1 MLGERYLPDILHPQQ
16 PVALISWSVSHRT
29 VDLSAVQLRVIRE
42 LEMPAYAVIGAQW
55 GDEGKGKII
64 DFLAKKAAIIA
75 RYSGG
80 NNAGHTVIND
90 AGTFKLHL
98 VPSGICWPHAMN
110 VIGNGVV
117 VDPDVLLKEIG
128 ENNLDPSRLAVSDRA
143 HLIMPYHVVLDQ
155 LEEAE
160 RGNAAIGTTGR
171 GVGPAYVDK
180 VARQGLRVGELLN
193 PDELALRLPD
203 IVAFK
208 NEIITKIY
216 GGDPVDIDI
225 IFARIKKWAIELAE
239 YIRPV
244 ENLVAGAID
253 NNENVI
259 VEGAQG
265 ALLDLDHGTYPY
277 VTSSNPTV
285 GGTLTGL
292 GMGPRSYGGVAGVF
306 KAYCTRVGAGPFPTE
321 IYGEEGNRIREMAG
335 EFGVTTGRAR
345 RIGWFDGVAA
355 KYSARVNGFDGM
367 IITRLDTLD
376 GWDEIKICVAY
387 ELDGKRTDQFPI
399 DAAMLGRAIPIYE
412 SLQGWTESTRSI
424 TKPSQIN
431 AGAQAYLNKLEE
443 VVGVPV
449 KIVSTGPHRDETLVI
464 ENLIS

>member
-1 MLGERYLPDILHPQQ
+1 
-16 PVALISWSVSHRT
+16 
-29 VDLSAVQLRVIRE
+29 
-42 LEMPAYAVIGAQW
+42 MPAYAVIGAQW

-64 DFLAKKAAIIA
+64 DFLAENAAIIA

-117 VDPDVLLKEIG
+117 VDPEVLLKEIG
-128 ENNLDPSRLAVSDRA
+128 ENGLDPSRLAVSDRA
-143 HLIMPYHVVLDQ
+143 HLIMPYHVVLDN
-155 LEEAE
+155 LEEAK

-180 VARQGLRVGELLN
+180 VSRQGLRVGELLD
-193 PDELALRLPD
+193 PEDLALRLPE

-208 NEIITKIY
+208 NEVITKIY
-216 GGDPVDIDI
+216 GGDPVDLDE
-225 IFARIKKWAIELAE
+225 IFALIKKWAAELAD

-244 ENLVAGAID
+244 ENLVADAID
-253 NNENVI
+253 NDENVI

-265 ALLDLDHGTYPY
+265 ALLDLDHGTYPF

-321 IYGEEGNRIREMAG
+321 IHGEEADRIREMAG

-355 KYSARVNGFDGM
+355 KYSARVNGFDGL

-376 GWDEIKICVAY
+376 GWDEIKVCVAY

-399 DAAMLGRAIPIYE
+399 DAAMLDRAKPIYE
-412 SLQGWTESTRSI
+412 SVPGWTESTRSI

-431 AGAQAYLNKLEE
+431 AGAKAYLDKLEE

-464 ENLIS
+464 KNLID

>member
-1 MLGERYLPDILHPQQ
+1 
-16 PVALISWSVSHRT
+16 
-29 VDLSAVQLRVIRE
+29 
-42 LEMPAYAVIGAQW
+42 MPAYAVIGAQW

-64 DFLAKKAAIIA
+64 DFLAEKAAIIA

-98 VPSGICWPHAMN
+98 VPSGICWPHTMN

-117 VDPDVLLKEIG
+117 VDPEVLLKEIG

-155 LEEAE
+155 LEEAK
-160 RGNAAIGTTGR
+160 RGDAAIGTTGR

-180 VARQGLRVGELLN
+180 VARQGLRVGELLD
-193 PDELALRLPD
+193 PEELALRLPE

-216 GGDPVDIDI
+216 GGDPVDIEDI
-225 IFARIKKWAIELAE
+225 IALTKKWANELAE

-244 ENLVAGAID
+244 ENLVADAID
-253 NNENVI
+253 NGENVI

-321 IYGEEGNRIREMAG
+321 IHGEEGDRIREMAG

-355 KYSARVNGFDGM
+355 KYSARVNGFDGL
-367 IITRLDTLD
+367 IVTRLDTLD

-399 DAAMLGRAIPIYE
+399 DAARLERAKPIYE
-412 SLQGWTESTRSI
+412 SVPGWTESTRSI

-431 AGAQAYLNKLEE
+431 DGAQAYLNKLEE

-464 ENLIS
+464 EDLIG

>member
-1 MLGERYLPDILHPQQ
+1 MAIFADQR
-16 PVALISWSVSHRT
+16 
-29 VDLSAVQLRVIRE
+29 RVTRE
-42 LEMPAYAVIGAQW
+42 FEMPAYAVIGAQW

-64 DFLAKKAAIIA
+64 DFLAEKAAIIA

-98 VPSGICWPHAMN
+98 VSSGICWPHTMN

-117 VDPDVLLKEIG
+117 VDPEVLLKEIG

-155 LEEAE
+155 LEEAK
-160 RGNAAIGTTGR
+160 RGDAAIGTTGR

-180 VARQGLRVGELLN
+180 VARQGLRVGELLD
-193 PDELALRLPD
+193 PEELALRLPE

-216 GGDPVDIDI
+216 GGNPVDIEDI
-225 IFARIKKWAIELAE
+225 IALTKKWANELAE

-244 ENLVAGAID
+244 ENLVADAID
-253 NNENVI
+253 NGENVI

-321 IYGEEGNRIREMAG
+321 IHGEEGDRIREMAG

-355 KYSARVNGFDGM
+355 KYSARVNGFDGL
-367 IITRLDTLD
+367 IVTRLDTLD

-399 DAAMLGRAIPIYE
+399 DAARLERAKPIYE
-412 SLQGWTESTRSI
+412 SVPGWTESTRSI

-431 AGAQAYLNKLEE
+431 DGAQAYLNKLEE

-464 ENLIS
+464 EDLIG

>member
-1 MLGERYLPDILHPQQ
+1 
-16 PVALISWSVSHRT
+16 
-29 VDLSAVQLRVIRE
+29 
-42 LEMPAYAVIGAQW
+42 MPAYAVIGAQW

-64 DFLAKKAAIIA
+64 DFLAEKAAIIA

-98 VPSGICWPHAMN
+98 VPSGICWPHTMN

-117 VDPDVLLKEIG
+117 VDPEVLLKEIG

-155 LEEAE
+155 LEEAK

-180 VARQGLRVGELLN
+180 VSRQGLRVGELLD
-193 PDELALRLPD
+193 PEELALRLPE

-216 GGDPVDIDI
+216 GGDPVNVDD
-225 IFARIKKWAIELAE
+225 IFALTKKWATELAE

-244 ENLVAGAID
+244 ENLVANAID
-253 NNENVI
+253 NGENVI

-321 IYGEEGNRIREMAG
+321 IHGEEGDRIREMAG

-355 KYSARVNGFDGM
+355 KYSARVNGFDGL

-399 DAAMLGRAIPIYE
+399 DAARLERAKPIYE
-412 SLQGWTESTRSI
+412 SVPGWTESTRSI

-431 AGAQAYLNKLEE
+431 HGAQVYLNKLEE
-443 VVGVPV
+443 VIRKRPENWLWSHKRW
-449 KIVSTGPHRDETLVI
+449 KITKG
-464 ENLIS
+464 N

>member
-1 MLGERYLPDILHPQQ
+1 
-16 PVALISWSVSHRT
+16 
-29 VDLSAVQLRVIRE
+29 
-42 LEMPAYAVIGAQW
+42 MPAYAVIGAQW

-64 DFLAKKAAIIA
+64 DFLAEKAAIIA

-98 VPSGICWPHAMN
+98 VPSGICWPHTMN

-117 VDPDVLLKEIG
+117 VDPDVLLKEIR

-155 LEEAE
+155 LEEAK

-180 VARQGLRVGELLN
+180 VARQGLRVGELLD
-193 PDELALRLPD
+193 PEELALRLPD

-225 IFARIKKWAIELAE
+225 IFALIRKWSTELAE
-239 YIRPV
+239 YIHPV
-244 ENLVAGAID
+244 ENLVAGAIY

-321 IYGEEGNRIREMAG
+321 IHGEEGDRIREMAG

-355 KYSARVNGFDGM
+355 KYSARVNGFDAM

-399 DAAMLGRAIPIYE
+399 DAAMLERAIPIYE
-412 SLQGWTESTRSI
+412 SLPGWTESTRSI

-431 AGAQAYLNKLEE
+431 DGAQAYLNKLEE

-464 ENLIS
+464 EDLIS

>member
-1 MLGERYLPDILHPQQ
+1 MAIFADQR
-16 PVALISWSVSHRT
+16 
-29 VDLSAVQLRVIRE
+29 RVTRE
-42 LEMPAYAVIGAQW
+42 FEMPAYAVIGAQW

-64 DFLAKKAAIIA
+64 DFLAEKAAIIA

-98 VPSGICWPHAMN
+98 VPSGICWPHTMN

-117 VDPDVLLKEIG
+117 VDPEVLLKEIS

-143 HLIMPYHVVLDQ
+143 HLIMPYHVVLDR
-155 LEEAE
+155 LEEAK
-160 RGNAAIGTTGR
+160 RGHAAIGTTGR

-180 VARQGLRVGELLN
+180 VARQGLRVGELLD
-193 PDELALRLPD
+193 PEELALRLPE

-216 GGDPVDIDI
+216 GGNPVDIEDI
-225 IFARIKKWAIELAE
+225 IALTKKWATELTE

-244 ENLVAGAID
+244 ENLVADALD
-253 NNENVI
+253 NGENVI

-321 IYGEEGNRIREMAG
+321 IHGAEGDRIREMAG

-355 KYSARVNGFDGM
+355 KYSARVNGFDGL
-367 IITRLDTLD
+367 IVTRLDTLD

-399 DAAMLGRAIPIYE
+399 DAARLERAKPIYE
-412 SLQGWTESTRSI
+412 SVPGWTESTRSI

-431 AGAQAYLNKLEE
+431 DGAKAYLNKLEE
-443 VVGVPV
+443 VIGVPV

-464 ENLIS
+464 EDLIS

>member
-1 MLGERYLPDILHPQQ
+1 
-16 PVALISWSVSHRT
+16 
-29 VDLSAVQLRVIRE
+29 
-42 LEMPAYAVIGAQW
+42 MPAYAVIGAQW

-64 DFLAKKAAIIA
+64 DFLAENAAVIA

-117 VDPDVLLKEIG
+117 VDPEVLLQEIS
-128 ENNLDPSRLAVSDRA
+128 ENKLDPGHLAVSDRA
-143 HLIMPYHVVLDQ
+143 HLIMPYHVALDK
-155 LEEAE
+155 LEEAR
-160 RGNAAIGTTGR
+160 RGNEAIGTTGR

-180 VARQGLRVGELLN
+180 VSRQGLRVGELLD
-193 PDELALRLPD
+193 PEDLALRLPE
-203 IVAFK
+203 IVGFK
-208 NEIITKIY
+208 NEVITKIY
-216 GGDPVDIDI
+216 GGDPVDLDQIYEL
-225 IFARIKKWAIELAE
+225 IKKWATELAP

-244 ENLVAGAID
+244 ENLVADALD
-253 NNENVI
+253 NDDNVI
-259 VEGAQG
+259 IEGAQG

-292 GMGPRSYGGVAGVF
+292 GMGPSSYGGVAGVF

-321 IYGEEGNRIREMAG
+321 IHGEEGDRIREQAG

-345 RIGWFDGVAA
+345 RIGWFDGVAGR
-355 KYSARVNGFDGM
+355 YSARVNGFDAM

-376 GWDEIKICVAY
+376 GWSEIKVCVAY
-387 ELDGKRTDQFPI
+387 EIDGVRTDQFPI
-399 DAAMLGRAIPIYE
+399 DAATLGRAQPIYE
-412 SLQGWTESTRSI
+412 TIPGWTESTRAI
-424 TKPSQIN
+424 TEPGQLN
-431 AGAQAYLNKLEE
+431 EGARAYIRKLEE
-443 VVGVPV
+443 VVGVPA
-449 KIVSTGPHRDETLVI
+449 KIISTGPRREETLSLGSFLA
-464 ENLIS
+464 NGSR

>member
-1 MLGERYLPDILHPQQ
+1 
-16 PVALISWSVSHRT
+16 
-29 VDLSAVQLRVIRE
+29 
-42 LEMPAYAVIGAQW
+42 MPAYAVIGAQW

-64 DFLAKKAAIIA
+64 DFLAERASVIA

-98 VPSGICWPHAMN
+98 VPSGICWSHATN

-117 VDPDVLLKEIG
+117 VDPDVLIKEIN
-128 ENNLDPSRLAVSDRA
+128 ENQLDPEHLAVSDRA
-143 HLIMPYHVVLDQ
+143 HLIMPYHIVLDR
-155 LEEAE
+155 LEEE
-160 RGNAAIGTTGR
+160 RRGKSAIGTTGR

-193 PDELALRLPD
+193 PEDLSLRLPE
-203 IVAFK
+203 IIAFK

-216 GGDPVDIDI
+216 GGDPIDIDEVYEKT
-225 IFARIKKWAIELAE
+225 RNWATQLAG

-244 ENLVAGAID
+244 ENIVADAIED
-253 NNENVI
+253 DKNVI

-292 GMGPRSYGGVAGVF
+292 GMGPRTYGGVAGVF
-306 KAYCTRVGAGPFPTE
+306 KAYCTRVGSGPFPTE
-321 IYGEEGNRIREMAG
+321 IHGDEGDRIREMAG

-355 KYSARVNGFDGM
+355 KYSARVNGFDNM

-376 GWDEIKICVAY
+376 GWDEIRICVAY
-387 ELDGKRTDQFPI
+387 EIDGVRTDQFPV
-399 DAAMLGRAIPIYE
+399 DAEMLDRAKPIYE
-412 SLQGWTESTRSI
+412 SVPGWTESTRAI
-424 TKPSQIN
+424 TKPEQIN
-431 AGAQAYLNKLEE
+431 DGARAYISKLEE
-443 VVGVPV
+443 VVGIPV
-449 KIVSTGPHRDETLVI
+449 SIISTGPHRAETLI
-464 ENLIS
+464 LQDFIK

>member
-1 MLGERYLPDILHPQQ
+1 MAIFADQR
-16 PVALISWSVSHRT
+16 
-29 VDLSAVQLRVIRE
+29 RVTRE
-42 LEMPAYAVIGAQW
+42 FEMPAYAVIGAQW

-64 DFLAKKAAIIA
+64 DFLAEKAAIIA

-98 VPSGICWPHAMN
+98 VPSGICWPHTMN

-117 VDPDVLLKEIG
+117 VDPEVLLKEIG

-155 LEEAE
+155 LEEAK
-160 RGNAAIGTTGR
+160 RGDAAIGTTGR

-180 VARQGLRVGELLN
+180 VARQGLRVGELLD
-193 PDELALRLPD
+193 PEELALRLPE
-203 IVAFK
+203 IVSFK

-216 GGDPVDIDI
+216 GGDPVDIEDI
-225 IFARIKKWAIELAE
+225 IALTKKWATELAE

-244 ENLVAGAID
+244 ENLVADAID
-253 NNENVI
+253 NGENVI

-321 IYGEEGNRIREMAG
+321 IHGEEGDRIREMAG

-355 KYSARVNGFDGM
+355 KYSARVNGFDGL
-367 IITRLDTLD
+367 IVTRLDTLD

-399 DAAMLGRAIPIYE
+399 DAARLERAKPIYE
-412 SLQGWTESTRSI
+412 SVPGWTESTRSI

-431 AGAQAYLNKLEE
+431 DGAQAYLNKLEE

-464 ENLIS
+464 EDLIG

>member
-1 MLGERYLPDILHPQQ
+1 MNLLVRLPLDNG
-16 PVALISWSVSHRT
+16 
-29 VDLSAVQLRVIRE
+29 DLASQRRVTRE
-42 LEMPAYAVIGAQW
+42 FEMPAYAVIGAQW

-64 DFLAKKAAIIA
+64 DFLAEKAAVIA

-98 VPSGICWPHAMN
+98 VPSGICWPHTMN

-117 VDPDVLLKEIG
+117 VDPEVLLKEIG

-155 LEEAE
+155 LEEAK

-180 VARQGLRVGELLN
+180 VSRQGLRVGELLD
-193 PDELALRLPD
+193 PEELALRLPE

-216 GGDPVDIDI
+216 GGDPVNVDD
-225 IFARIKKWAIELAE
+225 IFALTKKWATELAE

-244 ENLVAGAID
+244 ENLVANAID
-253 NNENVI
+253 NGENVI

-321 IYGEEGNRIREMAG
+321 IHGEEGDRIREMAG

-355 KYSARVNGFDGM
+355 KYSARVNGFDGL

-399 DAAMLGRAIPIYE
+399 DAARLERAKPIYE
-412 SLQGWTESTRSI
+412 SVPGWTESTRSI

-431 AGAQAYLNKLEE
+431 HGAQVYLNKLEE
-443 VVGVPV
+443 VIGVPV

-464 ENLIS
+464 ADLID

>member
-1 MLGERYLPDILHPQQ
+1 
-16 PVALISWSVSHRT
+16 
-29 VDLSAVQLRVIRE
+29 
-42 LEMPAYAVIGAQW
+42 MPAYAVIGAQW

-64 DFLAKKAAIIA
+64 DFLAENAAIIA

-98 VPSGICWPHAMN
+98 APSGICWSHTMN

-117 VDPDVLLKEIG
+117 VDPEVLLKEII
-128 ENNLDPSRLAVSDRA
+128 ENKLDPSRLAVSDRA

-155 LEEAE
+155 LEEKR
-160 RGNAAIGTTGR
+160 RGNSALGTTGR

-180 VARQGLRVGELLN
+180 VAREGLRVGELLD
-193 PDELALRLPD
+193 PEDLALRLPE
-203 IVAFK
+203 IVGFK

-216 GGDPVDIDI
+216 GGDPIDLDEV
-225 IFARIKKWAIELAE
+225 FALANKWASELAP

-244 ENLVAGAID
+244 ENLVADALENDG
-253 NNENVI
+253 NVI

-292 GMGPRSYGGVAGVF
+292 GMGPRSYGGVVGVF

-321 IYGEEGNRIREMAG
+321 IHGEEGDIIREMAG

-367 IITRLDTLD
+367 IVTRLDTLD
-376 GWDEIKICVAY
+376 GWEEIKVCIAY
-387 ELDGKRTDQFPI
+387 EIDGVRTDQFPV
-399 DAAMLGRAIPIYE
+399 DAVTLGRAVPIYE
-412 SLQGWTESTRSI
+412 SIPGWTESTRAI
-424 TKPSQIN
+424 TEESQLN
-431 AGAQAYLNKLEE
+431 DGARAYISKLEE
-443 VVGVPV
+443 VIGVPA
-449 KIVSTGPHRDETLVI
+449 KIISTGPMRKETLVREDI
-464 ENLIS
+464 FAK

>member
-1 MLGERYLPDILHPQQ
+1 MNLLVRLPLDNG
-16 PVALISWSVSHRT
+16 
-29 VDLSAVQLRVIRE
+29 DLASQRRVTRE
-42 LEMPAYAVIGAQW
+42 FEMPAYAVIGAQW

-64 DFLAKKAAIIA
+64 DFLAEKAAIIA

-98 VPSGICWPHAMN
+98 VPSGICWPHTMN

-117 VDPDVLLKEIG
+117 VDPEVLLKEIG

-155 LEEAE
+155 LEEAK

-180 VARQGLRVGELLN
+180 VSRQGLRVGELLD
-193 PDELALRLPD
+193 PEELALRLPE

-216 GGDPVDIDI
+216 GGDPVNVDD
-225 IFARIKKWAIELAE
+225 IFALTKKWATELAE

-244 ENLVAGAID
+244 ENLVANAID
-253 NNENVI
+253 NGENVI

-321 IYGEEGNRIREMAG
+321 IHGEEGDRIREMAG

-355 KYSARVNGFDGM
+355 KYSARVNGFDGL

-399 DAAMLGRAIPIYE
+399 DAARLERAKPIYE
-412 SLQGWTESTRSI
+412 SVPGWTESTRSI

-431 AGAQAYLNKLEE
+431 HGAQVYLNKLEE
-443 VVGVPV
+443 VIGVPV

-464 ENLIS
+464 ADLID

>member
-1 MLGERYLPDILHPQQ
+1 MAIFADQR
-16 PVALISWSVSHRT
+16 
-29 VDLSAVQLRVIRE
+29 RVTRE

-64 DFLAKKAAIIA
+64 DFLAEKAAIIA

-98 VPSGICWPHAMN
+98 VPSGICWSHTMN

-117 VDPDVLLKEIG
+117 VDPEVLLKEIG

-155 LEEAE
+155 LEEAK
-160 RGNAAIGTTGR
+160 RGDAAIGTTGR

-180 VARQGLRVGELLN
+180 VARQGLRVGELLD
-193 PDELALRLPD
+193 PEELALRLPE

-216 GGDPVDIDI
+216 GGKPVDIEDI
-225 IFARIKKWAIELAE
+225 IALTKKWANELAE

-244 ENLVAGAID
+244 ENLVADAID
-253 NNENVI
+253 NGENVI

-321 IYGEEGNRIREMAG
+321 IHGEEGDRIREMAG

-355 KYSARVNGFDGM
+355 KYSARVNGFDGL
-367 IITRLDTLD
+367 IVTRLDTLD

-399 DAAMLGRAIPIYE
+399 DAARLERAKPIYE
-412 SLQGWTESTRSI
+412 SVPGWTESTRSI

-431 AGAQAYLNKLEE
+431 DGAQAYLNKLEE

-464 ENLIS
+464 EDLIG